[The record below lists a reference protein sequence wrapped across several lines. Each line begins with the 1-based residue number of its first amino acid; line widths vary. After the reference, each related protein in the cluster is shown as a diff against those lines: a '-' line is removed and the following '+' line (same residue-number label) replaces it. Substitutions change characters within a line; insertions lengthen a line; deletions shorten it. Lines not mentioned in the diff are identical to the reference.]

1 MQLRIIY
8 IMLTYRKKH
17 IFKPFKTRKS
27 QESRRILKRYEVKK
41 IGVYKVKIYDILRE
55 REIERIIR
63 EEKRGKR
70 IKKYYLLECKK
81 VYL

>member
-1 MQLRIIY
+1 
-8 IMLTYRKKH
+8 MLTYRKKH
-17 IFKPFKTRKS
+17 IFKPFKTRKG